1 MVLREA
7 PGSSLRWIAV
17 VGLVAGASCG
27 PIRIDDPIAEL
38 GAARANPR
46 RQMAAMEVLDRGPSE
61 PAYLQQLHQ
70 MVWRPGYALRVREEA
85 LERLE
90 RHDLEGLKRTIR
102 QRLPRL
108 ASWPWLRRLCE
119 IVADRGWV
127 ELTPA
132 LVSSW
137 ARATAVVR
145 QETERPEYQALARLH
160 GEARVADV
168 VFEVFLESRKV
179 HQQGLRTRC
188 WELLHRIGQRD
199 RLVDLLGDAPVAP
212 GDAMLGDLQAGA
224 VDFGIVPYRRE
235 EILWLRRLREPQWA
249 GFWSQAKL
257 AVMALGP
264 SRRGGLQMRDLPI
277 VVSAWR
283 HDPELMSLT
292 CDELYQRVA
301 TFLRGQ
307 RHHAHR
313 SSYDTSRGASRLRE
327 SRDRLTWGDLAAMAI
342 AVRALAVPEVIDHL
356 FDYAERDRL
365 DESTEYGGVLRL
377 DGQGRFEIVEF
388 PPRIR
393 EHDHKFI
400 ASQDMFDAGYAS
412 LFHFHFHVQH
422 FRNNRYAGPG
432 LGDVTYAEATRA
444 NCLVLTY
451 VGRRTLNVDFY
462 RHDSV
467 VVDLGEIKRRSDEVT
482 E

>member
-1 MVLREA
+1 M
-7 PGSSLRWIAV
+7 
-17 VGLVAGASCG
+17 
-27 PIRIDDPIAEL
+27 AEL
-38 GAARANPR
+38 SAARANPR
-46 RQMAAMEVLDRGPSE
+46 RQMAAMEVLDRAPSE

-70 MVWRPGYALRVREEA
+70 VIWRSGYALRVREEA

-108 ASWPWLRRLCE
+108 ATWPWLRRLCE
-119 IVADRGWV
+119 IIADRGWV

-212 GDAMLGDLQAGA
+212 GDAMLGDLRAGA

-301 TFLRGQ
+301 TYLRGQ

-400 ASQDMFDAGYAS
+400 ASQDMFDAGYTS
-412 LFHFHFHVQH
+412 LFHFHFHVQQT
-422 FRNNRYAGPG
+422 RNNRYAGPA
-432 LGDVTYAEATRA
+432 LGDMTYAEATRA

-462 RHDSV
+462 RHGSV
-467 VVDLGEIKRRSDEVT
+467 VVDLGEIERRSDGVT
-482 E
+482 K